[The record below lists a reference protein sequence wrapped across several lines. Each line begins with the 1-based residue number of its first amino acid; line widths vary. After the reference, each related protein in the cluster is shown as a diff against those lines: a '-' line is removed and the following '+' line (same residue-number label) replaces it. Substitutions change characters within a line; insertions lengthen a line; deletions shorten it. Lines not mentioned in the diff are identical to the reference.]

1 MPRGAV
7 MAPLR
12 EGVSKWRP
20 FISKVFLN
28 LFGVI
33 WDIHVIF
40 CYLRPRKQCFWV
52 LFLAPQKWRVSNVSF
67 ACRVDAQ
74 GVPKHHPFRLRGVVL
89 APLNVCRQCVTT
101 RESRV
106 ICVSEFPK
114 IKVFVVQLVS
124 NHVSQKWCYEHRY
137 HHILLCFF
145 GSAKG
150 CRNVAP

>member
-1 MPRGAV
+1 MPRGAIA
-7 MAPLR
+7 APLG
-12 EGVSKWRP
+12 EGVSKWRR

-28 LFGVI
+28 LLGVI
-33 WDIHVIF
+33 WDILGYTFHLW
-40 CYLRPRKQCFWV
+40 YLRPRKQFFGV

-67 ACRVDAQ
+67 ACRVDVQ
-74 GVPKHHPFRLRGVVL
+74 GVPKRHPFRLRGVVL
-89 APLNVCRQCVTT
+89 APLNACRQCVTT

-124 NHVSQKWCYEHRY
+124 QKWCYQHRY